1 MKIFRI
7 YFAIAVLFMILT
19 AAIGGIKEAESN
31 TRRVAFG
38 DEDGL
43 FLIEGTLVNYDVVVG
58 LRP

>member
-1 MKIFRI
+1 MKIIRI
-7 YFAIAVLFMILT
+7 YFVVAVLCMILT

-38 DEDGL
+38 DEDNL
-43 FLIEGTLVNYDVVVG
+43 FLIQGTLVNYDVVVS